1 MTLFLSGY
9 LLYRIF
15 SVPLHVKKVSQMTFF
30 LNGMVIK
37 RDKYLDELIGWKHT
51 DLIKIVTGIR
61 RCGKSFLLFTLF
73 HQYIL
78 ETGVDEEHIIEI
90 ALDDISNEELRD
102 PFRMLAYV
110 KECVKDRKQYYL
122 IIDEVQLLDRF
133 VDVLNSF
140 MHMSNVD
147 VYVTGSNSRFLSK
160 DVATEFRGRGM
171 EIHIYP
177 LSFAELYAAEGGD
190 KYALWKRY
198 YTYGGLPYLSAL
210 ADNAQKA
217 EYLTRLNQTLYLRDI
232 VERNRISNIGGFLEL
247 MSVMAS
253 GIGAPC
259 NPHKIAN
266 TFKTVKKENLSPLTV
281 ANYLSYMEDAFIIEN
296 STRYDIKG
304 RKYIGTLSKYYFQDI
319 GLRNALLNFR
329 QVEENHI
336 MENVIYNELRSRG
349 FSVDVGMVEAR
360 TATERKQ
367 LEVDFV
373 ANKGDKRFYI
383 QSAFAMPDKEKR
395 EQELASLKRI
405 NDSFKKIIIMRDDIA
420 PYHDENGVLI
430 IGLMDFLLGTDID

>member
-1 MTLFLSGY
+1 MIV
-9 LLYRIF
+9 R
-15 SVPLHVKKVSQMTFF
+15 
-30 LNGMVIK
+30 

-73 HQYIL
+73 HQHLL
-78 ETGVDEEHIIEI
+78 ETGTDEDHIIEI
-90 ALDDISNEELRD
+90 ALDDISNEELRE
-102 PFRMLAYV
+102 PFKMLAHV
-110 KECVKDRKQYYL
+110 KERVKDKGQYYL

-177 LSFAELYAAEGGD
+177 LSFAELYAAVGGD
-190 KYALWKRY
+190 KNELWKRY
-198 YTYGGLPYLSAL
+198 YTYGGLPYLAVL
-210 ADNAQKA
+210 NDNAQRS
-217 EYLTRLNQTLYLRDI
+217 EYLMRLNQTLYLRDI
-232 VERNRISNIGGFLEL
+232 IERNKIANEEAFTDL
-247 MSVMAS
+247 MNVMAS

-259 NPHKIAN
+259 NPNKLAN
-266 TFKTVKKENLSPLTV
+266 TFKTVRKETLAPHTI
-281 ANYLSYMEDAFIIEN
+281 ANYLSYMEDAFIIEK
-296 STRYDIKG
+296 SIRYDIKG
-304 RKYIGTLSKYYFQDI
+304 RKYIGTLAKYYFQDV

-329 QVEENHI
+329 QVEETHI
-336 MENVIYNELRSRG
+336 MENIIYNELRSRG
-349 FSVDVGMVEAR
+349 YSVDVGMIEAR
-360 TATERKQ
+360 TATERRQ

-373 ANKGDKRFYI
+373 ANKGDKRYYI
-383 QSAFAMPDKEKR
+383 QSAFALPNEEKR

-405 NDSFKKIIIMRDDIA
+405 NDSFKKVIIMRDDIS

-430 IGLMDFLLGTDID
+430 MGLMDFLLGTNVEEIL

>member
-1 MTLFLSGY
+1 MIV
-9 LLYRIF
+9 R
-15 SVPLHVKKVSQMTFF
+15 
-30 LNGMVIK
+30 

-73 HQYIL
+73 HQHLL
-78 ETGVDEEHIIEI
+78 ETGTDEDHIIEI
-90 ALDDISNEELRD
+90 ALDDISNEELRE
-102 PFRMLAYV
+102 PFKMLAYV
-110 KECVKDRKQYYL
+110 KERVKDKGQYYL

-177 LSFAELYAAEGGD
+177 LSFAELYAAVGGD
-190 KYALWKRY
+190 KNELWKRY
-198 YTYGGLPYLSAL
+198 YTYGGLPYLAVL
-210 ADNAQKA
+210 NDNAQRS
-217 EYLTRLNQTLYLRDI
+217 EYLMRLNQTLYLRDI
-232 VERNRISNIGGFLEL
+232 IERNKIANEEAFTDL
-247 MSVMAS
+247 MNVMAS

-259 NPHKIAN
+259 NPNKIAN
-266 TFKTVKKENLSPLTV
+266 TFKTVRKETLAPHTI
-281 ANYLSYMEDAFIIEN
+281 ANYLSYMEDAFIIEK
-296 STRYDIKG
+296 SIRYDIKG
-304 RKYIGTLSKYYFQDI
+304 RKYIGTLAKYYFQDV

-329 QVEENHI
+329 QVEETHI
-336 MENVIYNELRSRG
+336 MENIIYNELRSRG
-349 FSVDVGMVEAR
+349 YSVDVGMIEAR
-360 TATERKQ
+360 TATERRQ

-373 ANKGDKRFYI
+373 ANKGDKRYYI
-383 QSAFAMPDKEKR
+383 QSAFALPNEEKR
-395 EQELASLKRI
+395 KQELASLKRI
-405 NDSFKKIIIMRDDIA
+405 NDSFKKVIIMRDDIS

-430 IGLMDFLLGTDID
+430 MGLMDFLLGTNVEEIL

>member
-1 MTLFLSGY
+1 MIV
-9 LLYRIF
+9 R
-15 SVPLHVKKVSQMTFF
+15 
-30 LNGMVIK
+30 

-73 HQYIL
+73 HQHLL
-78 ETGVDEEHIIEI
+78 ETGTDEDHIIEI
-90 ALDDISNEELRD
+90 ALDDISNEELRE
-102 PFRMLAYV
+102 PFKMLAYV
-110 KECVKDRKQYYL
+110 KERVKDKGQYYL

-177 LSFAELYAAEGGD
+177 LSFAELYAAVGGD
-190 KYALWKRY
+190 KNELWKRY
-198 YTYGGLPYLSAL
+198 YTYGGLPYLAVL
-210 ADNAQKA
+210 NDNAQRS
-217 EYLTRLNQTLYLRDI
+217 EYLMRLNQTLYLRDI
-232 VERNRISNIGGFLEL
+232 IERNKIANEEAFTDL
-247 MSVMAS
+247 MNVMAS

-259 NPHKIAN
+259 NPNKIAN
-266 TFKTVKKENLSPLTV
+266 TFKTVRKETLAPHTI
-281 ANYLSYMEDAFIIEN
+281 ANYLSYMEDAFIIEK
-296 STRYDIKG
+296 SIRYDIKG
-304 RKYIGTLSKYYFQDI
+304 RKYIGTLAKYYFQDV

-329 QVEENHI
+329 QVEETHI
-336 MENVIYNELRSRG
+336 MENIIYNELRSRG
-349 FSVDVGMVEAR
+349 YSVDVGMIEAR
-360 TATERKQ
+360 TATERSQ

-373 ANKGDKRFYI
+373 ANKGDKRYYI
-383 QSAFAMPDKEKR
+383 QSAFALPNEEKR

-405 NDSFKKIIIMRDDIA
+405 NDSFKKVIIMRDDIS

-430 IGLMDFLLGTDID
+430 MGLMDFLLGTNVEEIL

>member
-1 MTLFLSGY
+1 MIV
-9 LLYRIF
+9 R
-15 SVPLHVKKVSQMTFF
+15 
-30 LNGMVIK
+30 

-73 HQYIL
+73 HQHLL
-78 ETGVDEEHIIEI
+78 ETGTDEDHIIEI
-90 ALDDISNEELRD
+90 ALDDISNEELRE
-102 PFRMLAYV
+102 PFKMLAHV
-110 KECVKDRKQYYL
+110 KERVKDKGQYYL

-177 LSFAELYAAEGGD
+177 LSFAELYAAVGGD
-190 KYALWKRY
+190 KNELWKRY
-198 YTYGGLPYLSAL
+198 YTYGGLPYLAVL
-210 ADNAQKA
+210 NDNAQRS
-217 EYLTRLNQTLYLRDI
+217 EYLMRLNQTLYLRDI
-232 VERNRISNIGGFLEL
+232 IERNKIANEEAFTDL
-247 MSVMAS
+247 MNVMAS

-259 NPHKIAN
+259 NPNKIAN
-266 TFKTVKKENLSPLTV
+266 TFKTVRKETLAPHTI
-281 ANYLSYMEDAFIIEN
+281 ANYLSYMEDAFIIEK
-296 STRYDIKG
+296 SIRYDIKG
-304 RKYIGTLSKYYFQDI
+304 RKYIGTLAKYYFQDV

-329 QVEENHI
+329 QVEETHI
-336 MENVIYNELRSRG
+336 MENIIYNELRSRG
-349 FSVDVGMVEAR
+349 YSVDVGMIEAR
-360 TATERKQ
+360 TATERRQ

-373 ANKGDKRFYI
+373 ANKGDKRYYI
-383 QSAFAMPDKEKR
+383 QSAFALPNEEKR
-395 EQELASLKRI
+395 KQELASLKRI
-405 NDSFKKIIIMRDDIA
+405 NDSFKKVIIMRDDIS

-430 IGLMDFLLGTDID
+430 MGLMDFLLETNVEEIL

>member
-1 MTLFLSGY
+1 MIV
-9 LLYRIF
+9 R
-15 SVPLHVKKVSQMTFF
+15 
-30 LNGMVIK
+30 

-73 HQYIL
+73 HQHLL
-78 ETGVDEEHIIEI
+78 ETGTDEDHIIEI
-90 ALDDISNEELRD
+90 ALDDISNEELRE
-102 PFRMLAYV
+102 PFKMLAYV
-110 KECVKDRKQYYL
+110 KERVKDKGQYYL

-140 MHMSNVD
+140 MYMSNVD

-177 LSFAELYAAEGGD
+177 LSFAELYAAVGGD
-190 KYALWKRY
+190 KNELWKRY
-198 YTYGGLPYLSAL
+198 YTYGGLPYLAVL
-210 ADNAQKA
+210 NDNAQRS
-217 EYLTRLNQTLYLRDI
+217 EYLMRLNQTLYLRDI
-232 VERNRISNIGGFLEL
+232 IERNKIANEEAFTDL
-247 MSVMAS
+247 MNVMAS

-259 NPHKIAN
+259 NPNKIAN
-266 TFKTVKKENLSPLTV
+266 TFKTVRKETLAPHTI
-281 ANYLSYMEDAFIIEN
+281 ANYLSYMEDAFIIEK
-296 STRYDIKG
+296 SIRYDIKG
-304 RKYIGTLSKYYFQDI
+304 RKYIGTLAKYYFQDV

-329 QVEENHI
+329 QVEETHI
-336 MENVIYNELRSRG
+336 MENIIYNELRSRG
-349 FSVDVGMVEAR
+349 YSVDVGMIEAR
-360 TATERKQ
+360 TATERRQ

-373 ANKGDKRFYI
+373 ANKGDKRYYI
-383 QSAFAMPDKEKR
+383 QSAFALPNEEKR

-405 NDSFKKIIIMRDDIA
+405 NDSFKKVIIMRDDIS

-430 IGLMDFLLGTDID
+430 MGLMDFLLGTNVEEIL

>member
-1 MTLFLSGY
+1 MIV
-9 LLYRIF
+9 R
-15 SVPLHVKKVSQMTFF
+15 
-30 LNGMVIK
+30 

-73 HQYIL
+73 HQHLL
-78 ETGVDEEHIIEI
+78 ETGTDEDHIIEI
-90 ALDDISNEELRD
+90 ALDDISNEELRE
-102 PFRMLAYV
+102 PFKMLAYV
-110 KECVKDRKQYYL
+110 KERVKDKGQYYL

-177 LSFAELYAAEGGD
+177 LSFAELYAAVGGD
-190 KYALWKRY
+190 KNELWKRY
-198 YTYGGLPYLSAL
+198 YTYGGLPYLAVL
-210 ADNAQKA
+210 NDNAQRS
-217 EYLTRLNQTLYLRDI
+217 EYLMRLNQTLYLRDI
-232 VERNRISNIGGFLEL
+232 IERNKIANEEAFTDL
-247 MSVMAS
+247 MNVMAS

-259 NPHKIAN
+259 NPNKIAN
-266 TFKTVKKENLSPLTV
+266 TFKTVRKETLAPHTI
-281 ANYLSYMEDAFIIEN
+281 ANYLSYMEDAFIIEK
-296 STRYDIKG
+296 SIRYDIKG
-304 RKYIGTLSKYYFQDI
+304 RKYIGTLAKYYFQDV

-329 QVEENHI
+329 QVEETHI
-336 MENVIYNELRSRG
+336 MENIIYNELRSRG
-349 FSVDVGMVEAR
+349 YSVDVGMIEAR
-360 TATERKQ
+360 TATERRQ

-373 ANKGDKRFYI
+373 ANKGDKRYYI
-383 QSAFAMPDKEKR
+383 QSVFALPNEEKR

-405 NDSFKKIIIMRDDIA
+405 NDSFKKVIIMRDDIS

-430 IGLMDFLLGTDID
+430 MGLMDFLLGTNVEEIL

>member
-1 MTLFLSGY
+1 MIV
-9 LLYRIF
+9 R
-15 SVPLHVKKVSQMTFF
+15 
-30 LNGMVIK
+30 

-73 HQYIL
+73 HQHLL
-78 ETGVDEEHIIEI
+78 ETGTDEDHIIEI
-90 ALDDISNEELRD
+90 ALDDISNEELRE
-102 PFRMLAYV
+102 PFKMLAYV
-110 KECVKDRKQYYL
+110 KERVKDKGQYYL

-177 LSFAELYAAEGGD
+177 LSFAELYAAVGGD
-190 KYALWKRY
+190 KNELWKRY
-198 YTYGGLPYLSAL
+198 YTYGGLPYLAVL
-210 ADNAQKA
+210 NDNTQRS
-217 EYLTRLNQTLYLRDI
+217 EYLMRLNQTLYLRDI
-232 VERNRISNIGGFLEL
+232 IERNKIANEEAFTDL
-247 MSVMAS
+247 MNVMAS

-259 NPHKIAN
+259 NPNKIAN
-266 TFKTVKKENLSPLTV
+266 TFKTVRKETLAPHTI
-281 ANYLSYMEDAFIIEN
+281 ANYLSYMEDAFIIEK
-296 STRYDIKG
+296 SIRYDIKG
-304 RKYIGTLSKYYFQDI
+304 RKYIGTLAKYYFQDV

-329 QVEENHI
+329 QVEETHI
-336 MENVIYNELRSRG
+336 MENIIYNELRSRG
-349 FSVDVGMVEAR
+349 YSVDVGMIEAR
-360 TATERKQ
+360 TATERRQ

-373 ANKGDKRFYI
+373 ANKGDKRYYI
-383 QSAFAMPDKEKR
+383 QSAFALPNEEKR

-405 NDSFKKIIIMRDDIA
+405 NDSFKKVIIMRDDIS

-430 IGLMDFLLGTDID
+430 MGLMDFLLGTNVEEIL

>member
-1 MTLFLSGY
+1 MIV
-9 LLYRIF
+9 R
-15 SVPLHVKKVSQMTFF
+15 
-30 LNGMVIK
+30 
-37 RDKYLDELIGWKHT
+37 GWKHT

-73 HQYIL
+73 HQHLL
-78 ETGVDEEHIIEI
+78 ETGTDEDHIIEI
-90 ALDDISNEELRD
+90 ALDDISNEELRE
-102 PFRMLAYV
+102 PFKMLAYV
-110 KECVKDRKQYYL
+110 KERVKDKGQYYL

-177 LSFAELYAAEGGD
+177 LSFAELYAAVGGD
-190 KYALWKRY
+190 KNELWKRY
-198 YTYGGLPYLSAL
+198 YTYGGLPYLAVL
-210 ADNAQKA
+210 NDNAQRS
-217 EYLTRLNQTLYLRDI
+217 EYLMRLNQTLYLRDI
-232 VERNRISNIGGFLEL
+232 IERNKIVNEEAFTDL
-247 MSVMAS
+247 MNVMAS

-259 NPHKIAN
+259 NPNKIAN
-266 TFKTVKKENLSPLTV
+266 TFKTVRKETLAPHTI
-281 ANYLSYMEDAFIIEN
+281 ANYLSYMEDAFIIEK
-296 STRYDIKG
+296 SIRYDIKG
-304 RKYIGTLSKYYFQDI
+304 RKYIGTLAKYYFQDV

-329 QVEENHI
+329 QVEETHI
-336 MENVIYNELRSRG
+336 MENIIYNELRSRG
-349 FSVDVGMVEAR
+349 YSVDVGMIEAR
-360 TATERKQ
+360 TATERRQ

-373 ANKGDKRFYI
+373 ANKGDKRYYI
-383 QSAFAMPDKEKR
+383 QSAFALPNEEKR

-405 NDSFKKIIIMRDDIA
+405 NDSFKKVIIMRDDIS

-430 IGLMDFLLGTDID
+430 MGLMDFLLGTNVEEIL